1 MDMTRSAA
9 IIGAGLIG
17 RSWAIAFARAG
28 WSVRLWD
35 SDPHAPERAQATIGE
50 LLDDL
55 ADNDLLDGQTRETVQ
70 GRIHASGTLA
80 EALDGAEWVQEN
92 APEDV
97 GIKTALWAEMAPL
110 AGPSTILASSTS
122 AIVPSQFTEA
132 LAERE
137 RCLTAH
143 PINPPYLVP
152 AVELVPAPWTS
163 QETMSRAEAVMN
175 DIAQVPIVLRQEI
188 DGFVVN
194 RLQGALLEEAFRLVG
209 DGICGAEDV
218 DAALREGLALRW
230 SFMGPFETID
240 LNAPEGVRDY
250 IERYQPLYTRLFH
263 SMQRRVAWDGPVADR
278 VEAERRARLPK
289 SDLAQRQRWR
299 DRRLMALRRHKQ
311 EAGRKFGD

>member
-1 MDMTRSAA
+1 MTGTAA

-28 WSVRLWD
+28 WTVKLWD
-35 SDPHAPERAQATIGE
+35 SDPRAPERAQATMAE

-55 ADNDLLDGQTRETVQ
+55 ADNDLLDGQTRQAVQ
-70 GRIHASGTLA
+70 ERIAASDTLA
-80 EALDGAEWVQEN
+80 KALEGADWVQEN
-92 APEDV
+92 APENV
-97 GIKTALWAEMAPL
+97 AIKQALWAEMAPL
-110 AGPSTILASSTS
+110 AGLSTILASSTS
-122 AIVPSQFTEA
+122 AIVPSQFTEG
-132 LAERE
+132 LSERE

-163 QETMSRAEAVMN
+163 RETMSRAEAVMH
-175 DIAQVPIVLRQEI
+175 DIGQVPIMLRQEI

-194 RLQGALLEEAFRLVG
+194 RLQGALLDEAFRLVS
-209 DGICGAEDV
+209 DGICGADDV
-218 DAALREGLALRW
+218 DAAIRDGLALRW

-240 LNAPEGVRDY
+240 LNAPDGVRDY

-263 SMQRRVAWDGPVADR
+263 SMQRRVAWDGPVADQ
-278 VEAERRARLPK
+278 VEGERRARVAK
-289 SDLAQRQRWR
+289 SDLAERQRWR

-311 EAGRKFGD
+311 EAGRRLGD

>member
-1 MDMTRSAA
+1 MSSTAA
-9 IIGAGLIG
+9 IVGTGLIG
-17 RSWAIAFARAG
+17 RAWAIAFARAG
-28 WSVRLWD
+28 WAVRLWD
-35 SDPHAPERAQATIGE
+35 ADPQAPARAQATMADM
-50 LLDDL
+50 LDDL
-55 ADNDLLDGQTRETVQ
+55 ADNELLDGQSRETVQ
-70 GRIHASGTLA
+70 GRISVCPTLA
-80 EALDGAEWVQEN
+80 EAFDGVDWVQEN

-97 GIKTALWAEMAPL
+97 AIKKTLWAEMEPL
-110 AGPSTILASSTS
+110 AAPATILASSTS

-132 LAERE
+132 LAGRE

-163 QETMSRAEAVMN
+163 GDTMSRAEAVMR
-175 DIAQVPIVLRQEI
+175 DIGQVPIMVRREI

-218 DAALREGLALRW
+218 DAAIRDGLALRW

-240 LNAPEGVRDY
+240 LNAPAGVRDY
-250 IERYQPLYTRLFH
+250 IARYQPLYTRLFH
-263 SMQRRVAWDGPVADR
+263 SMQRRVDWDGPVADTI
-278 VEAERRARLPK
+278 EAERRARLPQ
-289 SDLAQRQRWR
+289 SELAKRQRWR

-311 EAGRKFGD
+311 DAGQKFGD